1 MLFGGEGFESGD
13 GGVCA
18 VHVFTITAYC
28 DSCKKNVAIAGKK
41 FMIISVAATK
51 PAKLAKPEWTTKT
64 VDVVPREWALAKM
77 AAIGRQQELRV
88 WVREAIRAALV
99 KQRMERE

>member
-1 MLFGGEGFESGD
+1 MGHFVQAFGD
-13 GGVCA
+13 DVID
-18 VHVFTITAYC
+18 VHVCTITAYC
-28 DSCKKNVAIAGKK
+28 DSCKKNVEMAGKK
-41 FMIISVAATK
+41 FMIVSVAATK

-88 WVREAIRAALV
+88 WVREAIRAALI
-99 KQRMERE
+99 KQRLERK

>member
-1 MLFGGEGFESGD
+1 
-13 GGVCA
+13 
-18 VHVFTITAYC
+18 
-28 DSCKKNVAIAGKK
+28 
-41 FMIISVAATK
+41 MIVSVAATK

-88 WVREAIRAALV
+88 WVREAIRAALI
-99 KQRMERE
+99 KQRLERE